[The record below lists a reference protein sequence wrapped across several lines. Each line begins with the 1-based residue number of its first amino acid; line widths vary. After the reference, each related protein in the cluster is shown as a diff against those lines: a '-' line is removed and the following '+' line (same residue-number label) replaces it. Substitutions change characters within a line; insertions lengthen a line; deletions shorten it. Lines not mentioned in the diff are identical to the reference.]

1 MALSDEDNVF
11 GAPVRKAPSHHE
23 IGQKLDALSV
33 AELSERVDMLQAE
46 IARLEAA
53 KAAKLAS
60 AQAANAFFKS

>member
-11 GAPVRKAPSHHE
+11 GAPVRKPPTHHE

-33 AELSERVDMLQAE
+33 AELAERMEMLQAE

-53 KAAKLAS
+53 RAAKLAS
-60 AQAANAFFKS
+60 AEAANAFFKS